1 MKMIKMQFAP
11 KSSNGGKIET
21 PQIETP
27 QTQQTEQVDVPRE
40 TPAPV
45 AQPEP
50 TSEKLESLK
59 IALIDAQNIVK
70 SHDAGTVA
78 FTDAMI
84 KAFQIGKDIDVE
96 KSNIKKLLHEQE
108 VAMKRNE
115 RIALIDNVI
124 DLAIKHYIVENATP
138 SGENLDEKNEA
149 YAKMKNAREIV
160 ANELLA
166 KYPTSKPSTVATAG
180 VAKSTSTNGNK
191 AADILAMFHEQRA
204 AGVPDATIKKNIEAA
219 GHARGTV
226 GAVIL
231 AWQRAN
237 GEKE

>member
-1 MKMIKMQFAP
+1 MSK
-11 KSSNGGKIET
+11 KSNVTEVTPVENVET
-21 PQIETP
+21 STP
-27 QTQQTEQVDVPRE
+27 P
-40 TPAPV
+40 TPANLQNF
-45 AQPEP
+45 QPEP
-50 TSEKLESLK
+50 TSDKLETLK
-59 IALIDAQNIVK
+59 IALIDAQKIVATQEPG
-70 SHDAGTVA
+70 SAA

-84 KAFQIGKDIDVE
+84 KAFQVGKEIDAE
-96 KSNIKKLLHEQE
+96 KLNIKKLLHEQE

-115 RIALIDNVI
+115 RIALFDEAIVAYDAVI
-124 DLAIKHYIVENATP
+124 AINATEA
-138 SGENLDEKNEA
+138 SIDEKNAVYDA
-149 YAKMKNAREIV
+149 YKAKREIV
-160 ANELLA
+160 VNELLA
-166 KYPTSKPSTVATAG
+166 KYATSKPSTVATQG

-204 AGVPDATIKKNIEAA
+204 QGIPDATIKKNIEAA